1 MFLRS
6 KVTVGIVCVYAVA
19 ALLSGCGST
28 EASAPKDIVKV
39 EENAGDTSA
48 ASEENASEET
58 AAPEGSADET
68 SRLRIRF
75 WSTRTGSRLQR
86 RNM

>member
-1 MFLRS
+1 LDAQYEKSWIFFIGGGLFMFLRS
-6 KVTVGIVCVYAVA
+6 KVTVGIVCAYAVA

-28 EASAPKDIVKV
+28 ESSAPKDIVKV

-58 AAPEGSADET
+58 AAPEGSADA
-68 SRLRIRF
+68 
-75 WSTRTGSRLQR
+75 
-86 RNM
+86 